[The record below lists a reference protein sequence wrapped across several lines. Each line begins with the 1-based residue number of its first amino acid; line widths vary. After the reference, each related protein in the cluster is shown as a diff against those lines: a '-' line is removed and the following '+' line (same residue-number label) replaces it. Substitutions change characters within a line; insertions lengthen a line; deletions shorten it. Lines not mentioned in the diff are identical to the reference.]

1 MNGSRSKWPALFAKE
16 HYEAGNID
24 RTDTDLASVTI

>member
-1 MNGSRSKWPALFAKE
+1 MMGAGPSGLLLFAKE

-24 RTDTDLASVTI
+24 SADTGPASVTI

>member
-1 MNGSRSKWPALFAKE
+1 MRAGPSGLPLFEKE

-24 RTDTDLASVTI
+24 RTDKFIASVTI

>member
-1 MNGSRSKWPALFAKE
+1 MRAGPSGLPVFAKE

-24 RTDTDLASVTI
+24 RTDTESASVTI